1 MNKDIWFDWVRENI
15 IPEDKEEIE
24 RAIEDPAEDRR
35 MNFVECFDC
44 KMHFLLIE
52 KFGKAREISCPHCG
66 CKLKIKFY
74 KNGSISIRRIL

>member
-1 MNKDIWFDWVRENI
+1 
-15 IPEDKEEIE
+15 
-24 RAIEDPAEDRR
+24 
-35 MNFVECFDC
+35 MNFIECFDC